1 MNKLLFLFLLL
12 MLPFVANAQSNEPA
26 CNIGKSLSV
35 MKQLFP
41 ELRYVKSDAKGDEY
55 EDGYP
60 EDGTAIFFY
69 FKDEQVLKEIKNEAS
84 DNRPRGGT
92 RPKTLSLHIKC
103 ARQKY
108 AQNQNHQTKSRKK

>member
-1 MNKLLFLFLLL
+1 

-60 EDGTAIFFY
+60 EEGTAIFFY
-69 FKDEQVLKEIKNEAS
+69 SKDSKVVEECMIVQSN
-84 DNRPRGGT
+84 DGF
-92 RPKTLSLHIKC
+92 
-103 ARQKY
+103 ARSWYNGRCY
-108 AQNQNHQTKSRKK
+108 AQISMWVWHKWL

>member
-69 FKDEQVLKEIKNEAS
+69 FKDGKVIEATRFIETFFFACAVTEHSIKA
-84 DNRPRGGT
+84 
-92 RPKTLSLHIKC
+92 IKIKRIFFIYYC
-103 ARQKY
+103 IF
-108 AQNQNHQTKSRKK
+108 